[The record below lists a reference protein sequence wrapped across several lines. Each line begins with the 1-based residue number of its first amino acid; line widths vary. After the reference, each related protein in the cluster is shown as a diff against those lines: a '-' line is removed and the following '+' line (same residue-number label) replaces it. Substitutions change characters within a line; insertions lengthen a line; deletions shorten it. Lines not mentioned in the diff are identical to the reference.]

1 MSPTKWEITF
11 EGITYRC
18 IKCGFCCSCKNWRI
32 YLSYFDYIK
41 LREDYS
47 QYIEDTKGPHFH
59 KRLKVDKRGCLLLTE
74 NNLCRI
80 QIEKGYTYK
89 PTMCKLFPF
98 SFRVKWNGDLLLIIR
113 HYCRGIRIGR
123 CSRAMIKHAIE
134 CCEELYMDQL
144 ERIRLMGM
152 ESSTRCK
159 LDDKEYITWEEREE
173 LGRYIFSSPN
183 LEELCRRYIEV
194 GDLNISREITYIRRN
209 IENNIRYPSRS
220 IGYLNRFTS
229 IEREI
234 IRYLGELNRRELFRK
249 LPLKDELY
257 KLINIGIE
265 VSSYRDILQGE
276 GVIDLKILSLY

>member
-1 MSPTKWEITF
+1 
-11 EGITYRC
+11 
-18 IKCGFCCSCKNWRI
+18 
-32 YLSYFDYIK
+32 
-41 LREDYS
+41 
-47 QYIEDTKGPHFH
+47 
-59 KRLKVDKRGCLLLTE
+59 
-74 NNLCRI
+74 
-80 QIEKGYTYK
+80 
-89 PTMCKLFPF
+89 
-98 SFRVKWNGDLLLIIR
+98 
-113 HYCRGIRIGR
+113 
-123 CSRAMIKHAIE
+123 
-134 CCEELYMDQL
+134 MDQL